1 MVNPWLKL
9 SLKPPY
15 ILEDDK
21 DIIAKFNK
29 KANSYH
35 KIFINSLA
43 EPYCGDPFKAKI
55 ILLQLNPGIDWPV
68 GYEDDKDD
76 FAYKLFPHYKKDILK
91 SILHQKNQYPFFELN
106 PEYRILGGFRY
117 WSKKFSPFIK
127 SKNDYKT
134 IANKVCVIEFFP
146 YHSRNYRYLG
156 KTLECQK
163 YNFKLVE
170 MAMDRKAIIIL
181 MRGKNQW
188 LPNVPRLKHYKYIT
202 LKSSRNVILSKANL
216 GKNFDSIKNILNS

>member
-9 SLKPPY
+9 SSKPPY
-15 ILEDDK
+15 ILKEDK

-35 KIFINSLA
+35 KIFINLLA

-55 ILLQLNPGIDWPV
+55 ILLQLNPGVDNPI

-76 FAYKLFPHYKKDILK
+76 FVCELFPRYKKDILK
-91 SILHQKNQYPFFELN
+91 SIWHKENKYPFFELN
-106 PEYRILGGFRY
+106 PEYRLLGGFRY

-127 SKNDYKT
+127 SKEDYAR
-134 IANKVCVIEFFP
+134 IANRACVIEFFP

-156 KTLECQK
+156 RTLECQK

-170 MAMDRKAIIIL
+170 MAIKRRAIIIL

-188 LPNVPRLKHYKYIT
+188 LPNVPKLKQYKYIT

-216 GKNFDSIKNILNS
+216 GKNFNSVKNILNS